1 MSADRLRLFYTASS
15 LVAGDTARIEGEE
28 AAHLARSLRMKPG
41 DRCRIATEEGEE
53 FIAELTAVSPGA
65 AEGKIIERLGR
76 RPPSPLSISLGLP
89 LIKGERFEWVLE
101 KGAELGVD
109 AFIPLQLSRCE
120 VRIPEN
126 KAAGRRR
133 RWERIVREAA
143 KQCGRVPPPSVAPPA
158 SLEEFM
164 RETDDCDLRLAA
176 WLGEGRRGIGEVLAG
191 AAAARGAKA
200 RMTAALLLGPE
211 GDLTEE
217 EAETARAAGFIPV
230 DLGPRVLRAD
240 TAPLALCAMV
250 QHVLGDMR

>member
-109 AFIPLQLSRCE
+109 AFFPLALARCE
-120 VRIPEN
+120 VRISEN
-126 KAAGRRR
+126 KAAG
-133 RWERIVREAA
+133 
-143 KQCGRVPPPSVAPPA
+143 
-158 SLEEFM
+158 
-164 RETDDCDLRLAA
+164 
-176 WLGEGRRGIGEVLAG
+176 
-191 AAAARGAKA
+191 
-200 RMTAALLLGPE
+200 
-211 GDLTEE
+211 
-217 EAETARAAGFIPV
+217 
-230 DLGPRVLRAD
+230 
-240 TAPLALCAMV
+240 
-250 QHVLGDMR
+250 